1 MNAKLQAMGFGLA
14 VAVVLASCAKAPS
27 VPPPPAEVTV
37 RTAVAVAEPVRRIR
51 TYPGIAQSVHSVAIS
66 ARVAGFLEKQH
77 AKDGATVKAGEL
89 LFTIDERPFV
99 AQLSSARATLAQ
111 TEAQVPAAQAA
122 LEQSQ
127 RDVERNE
134 PLASAG
140 GVSKQSFDQ
149 MKTKV
154 SQSDAQLTAAKA
166 AVVAARAQV
175 EIAELNLSYCRITA
189 PCDGVIGKAA
199 ASEGQMVGPG
209 YTVQLNQL
217 VQMNPMWVEFSPS
230 ATEWPLV
237 KERMDQGEVKATIV
251 YGGVETLQA
260 TGVVT
265 FASNV
270 VNAQTST
277 ITLRVTFDNASNAF
291 KPGTFCNVKLDL
303 GEIPGVVMVPTRALV
318 ARETDFYVWR
328 VKQDQTVENLRVVAS
343 IREEERV
350 GIVEGIAAG
359 DRVVVAGTQKLRA
372 GSKVKEEQAAK

>member
-1 MNAKLQAMGFGLA
+1 
-14 VAVVLASCAKAPS
+14 
-27 VPPPPAEVTV
+27 
-37 RTAVAVAEPVRRIR
+37 
-51 TYPGIAQSVHSVAIS
+51 
-66 ARVAGFLEKQH
+66 
-77 AKDGATVKAGEL
+77 
-89 LFTIDERPFV
+89 
-99 AQLSSARATLAQ
+99 
-111 TEAQVPAAQAA
+111 
-122 LEQSQ
+122 
-127 RDVERNE
+127 
-134 PLASAG
+134 
-140 GVSKQSFDQ
+140 
-149 MKTKV
+149 
-154 SQSDAQLTAAKA
+154 
-166 AVVAARAQV
+166 
-175 EIAELNLSYCRITA
+175 
-189 PCDGVIGKAA
+189 
-199 ASEGQMVGPG
+199 
-209 YTVQLNQL
+209 
-217 VQMNPMWVEFSPS
+217 MNPMWVEFSPS

>member
-1 MNAKLQAMGFGLA
+1 
-14 VAVVLASCAKAPS
+14 
-27 VPPPPAEVTV
+27 
-37 RTAVAVAEPVRRIR
+37 
-51 TYPGIAQSVHSVAIS
+51 
-66 ARVAGFLEKQH
+66 
-77 AKDGATVKAGEL
+77 
-89 LFTIDERPFV
+89 
-99 AQLSSARATLAQ
+99 
-111 TEAQVPAAQAA
+111 
-122 LEQSQ
+122 
-127 RDVERNE
+127 
-134 PLASAG
+134 
-140 GVSKQSFDQ
+140 
-149 MKTKV
+149 
-154 SQSDAQLTAAKA
+154 
-166 AVVAARAQV
+166 
-175 EIAELNLSYCRITA
+175 
-189 PCDGVIGKAA
+189 
-199 ASEGQMVGPG
+199 
-209 YTVQLNQL
+209 
-217 VQMNPMWVEFSPS
+217 MWVEFSPS

-260 TGVVT
+260 TGIVT

-277 ITLRVTFDNASNAF
+277 ITLRVTFDNPSDAF